1 MTTRIFLFALSL
13 LTVSSFFSSAHA
25 LDQVPLAPVSVTPVE
40 AQVLEFASADLN
52 SQYAKNC
59 ERVLRN
65 GHAMSP
71 SEKVVANKTYRKCKA
86 EAALHHLSVWSW
98 QDARN

>member
-1 MTTRIFLFALSL
+1 MAKRSFLFALSIL
-13 LTVSSFFSSAHA
+13 ALSFTHTPAQA
-25 LDQVPLAPVSVTPVE
+25 LDQVPLAPISVTPVE

-52 SQYAKNC
+52 SQYAKTC
-59 ERVLRN
+59 ERILNR
-65 GHAMSP
+65 GYSSP
-71 SEKVVANKTYRKCKA
+71 DEKIAANKSYRKCKA

>member
-1 MTTRIFLFALSL
+1 MTRIIFFAFSL
-13 LTVSSFFSSAHA
+13 LSISTFASAAHA
-25 LDQVPLAPVSVTPVE
+25 LDQIPLAPISVTPVE
-40 AQVLEFASADLN
+40 AQVMEFASADLN

-59 ERVLRN
+59 ERILKN
-65 GHAMSP
+65 GHTLSP
-71 SEKVVANKTYRKCKA
+71 SEKVAANKTYRKCKA